1 LTLKNKLPFFGLM
14 AAAFLMLTTSH
25 SGAQPYGY
33 FQPRFTLGG
42 SAAEFRI
49 SLDEFENIYQSRWG
63 ASYGGF
69 VGVRVFSAHY
79 ALFKY
84 ATFQKG
90 GKKGILPETGLDL
103 QNAKWDEQ
111 WYSIGLRVQP
121 PILRKIQSYY
131 GFGVAFFDVDEQ
143 PGLSVFQ
150 DQDENGL
157 GTGFYLELGL
167 EYFPMQ
173 KASAFFELE
182 VASGGTR
189 GKTGFEAFSV
199 GGFRFALGL
208 TLWPF

>member
-1 LTLKNKLPFFGLM
+1 M
-14 AAAFLMLTTSH
+14 AGSCLMLTASH
-25 SGAQPYGY
+25 GVAQPYGY
-33 FQPRFTLGG
+33 FQPRITLGG
-42 SAAEFRI
+42 SAAQFRI
-49 SLDEFENIYQSRWG
+49 SLDEFENIYESRWG

-79 ALFKY
+79 ALLKY
-84 ATFQKG
+84 STFQKA
-90 GKKGILPETGLDL
+90 GKKGIHSQSGLDL
-103 QNAKWDEQ
+103 RNAKWDER
-111 WYSIGLRVQP
+111 WYSIGLRVHP

-157 GTGFYLELGL
+157 GSGFYLELGL
-167 EYFPMQ
+167 EYFPVE
-173 KASAFFELE
+173 KASAFFEFE

-199 GGFRFALGL
+199 GGYRFALGL

>member
-1 LTLKNKLPFFGLM
+1 MIGLM
-14 AAAFLMLTTSH
+14 AALGLMLTAGSAV
-25 SGAQPYGY
+25 AQPYGY
-33 FQPRFTLGG
+33 SQPRLTLGG

-49 SLDEFENIYQSRWG
+49 SLDQFEDIYQSRWG
-63 ASYGGF
+63 TSYGGF

-84 ATFQKG
+84 ATFQKS
-90 GKKGILPETGLDL
+90 GKKGIQPQTGLDL

-111 WYSIGLRVQP
+111 WYSIGLRVHP

-131 GFGVAFFDVDEQ
+131 GFGVAFFDINEQ
-143 PGLSVFQ
+143 QGVSVLQ
-150 DQDENGL
+150 GQDENGL

-167 EYFPMQ
+167 EYFPIQ

-199 GGFRFALGL
+199 GGFRFALGV